1 MNQKRNLFAT
11 DTAAALSAGCL
22 LAQASLIERAW
33 RDLKADWQAEV
44 RLVLGGGA
52 ANEIAGALDVPHT
65 RHDSLV
71 LSGLALI
78 ARDAA
83 ARHSS

>member
-1 MNQKRNLFAT
+1 
-11 DTAAALSAGCL
+11 
-22 LAQASLIERAW
+22 LIERAW
-33 RDLKADWQAEV
+33 QDLRADWQADV

-52 ANEIAGALDVPHT
+52 ANEVAGALDVPHT

-71 LSGLALI
+71 LAGLALI

-83 ARHSS
+83 TRNLS